1 VQGAARELDFGH
13 LSDDIGFQ
21 IHQSRRA
28 VRMRMRGRAPFME
41 KPPPGG
47 TLSILILVE
56 LNPGVSQNELADALH
71 LDSSKVA
78 HLVGQLHGRGMVR
91 KSPSPGDKRRQDLTL
106 TPAGA
111 ALAEEIRRRSDERTA
126 LLGDCLNPSERAQ
139 LVALLAKFQRGTRT
153 G

>member
-1 VQGAARELDFGH
+1 VRGRGGELDFGY
-13 LSDDIGFQ
+13 LADDIGFQ

-28 VRMRMRGRAPFME
+28 ARMRMRGHRTVME
-41 KPPPGG
+41 KPLPGG

-56 LNPGVSQNELADALH
+56 LNPGVSQNELAEALH

-78 HLVGQLHGRGMVR
+78 HLVGQLDRRGMVR
-91 KSPSPGDKRRQDLTL
+91 KSPSPVDKRRQDLTL
-106 TPAGA
+106 TPAGT
-111 ALAEEIRRRSDERTA
+111 ALVEELRRRSDERMA
-126 LLGDCLNPSERAQ
+126 LLSAGLNPSERAQ